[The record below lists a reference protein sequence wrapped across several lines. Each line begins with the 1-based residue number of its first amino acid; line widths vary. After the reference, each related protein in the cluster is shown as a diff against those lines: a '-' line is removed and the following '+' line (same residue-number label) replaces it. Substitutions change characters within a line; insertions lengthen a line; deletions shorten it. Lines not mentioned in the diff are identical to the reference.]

1 MLDLSLLKTGG
12 METRDYQLRAAEKLF
27 ETRRL
32 LVVMPTALGKTF
44 VAVLA
49 IAHLLKAQEKK
60 ILFLAPTKPLVLQQA
75 NRMRELIES
84 TEETAVV
91 TGEMPPE
98 ERKKKYA
105 QATVVCATPQTIEN
119 DLKSSR
125 ISLGDFV
132 LVVFDE
138 AHRAVGDYA
147 YVPIGAEAQK
157 TGCMVLALTASPSS
171 ERKKIADVCRNL
183 GVNAVE
189 IKTAED
195 EEVKKFVKEV
205 KVFYEFVDLPPE
217 IVELRKQLQEILSG
231 PLSRLNERGFVASKT
246 SVSRKQLLFLRIK
259 FLEMAKRNP
268 SFFPLLS
275 ETAKALN
282 IAHAIDLL
290 ESEGIKPL
298 LSFLEGLEERKIT
311 TKAVLA
317 LSKDP
322 RIATIKTE
330 CERLLEKKIE
340 HPKMILLKQYAARIA
355 SSRKNAIIFAHYRDS
370 VSYLVSELNA
380 LPGVKARALVGR
392 AEGGMS
398 QKEQHSVV
406 ESFRNGEFNFL
417 LSTSI
422 GEEGLDIPSVDIVIF
437 FEAVPSEIRLIQRRG
452 RAGRVNAGE
461 AVVFVAKGTKDE
473 AYLWISKNK
482 EKKMQKHLQRM
493 QHSPHAGPDE
503 RETAAAGKIAKP
515 ARKGQ
520 TKIGD
525 F

>member
-1 MLDLSLLKTGG
+1 MLKKGG
-12 METRDYQLRAAEKLF
+12 MEARDYQLRAAEKLL

-49 IAHLLKAQEKK
+49 IAHLLKTQPKK

-75 NRMRELIES
+75 NRMQELIES

-91 TGEMPPE
+91 TGEMAPE

-105 QATVVCATPQTIEN
+105 QATVICATPQTIEN

-125 ISLGDFV
+125 ISLGDFA

-171 ERKKIADVCRNL
+171 ERKKIAEVCRNL

-189 IKTAED
+189 VKTAED

-205 KVFYEFVDLPPE
+205 KVFYEFVDLPFE
-217 IVELRKQLQEILSG
+217 IVELRKQLQEILSE
-231 PLSRLNERGFVASKT
+231 PLSRLNERGFVAGKT
-246 SVSRKQLLFLRIK
+246 SASRKQLLFLRIK
-259 FLEMAKRNP
+259 FLELAKRNP
-268 SFFPLLS
+268 SFFQLLS

-282 IAHAIDLL
+282 ITHAIDLL
-290 ESEGIKPL
+290 ESEGVKPL
-298 LSFLEGLEERKIT
+298 LSFLDGFSERKT
-311 TKAVLA
+311 TTNAVLA

-322 RIATIKTE
+322 RIAVIKKE
-330 CERLLEKKIE
+330 CERLLEKNIE
-340 HPKMILLKQYAARIA
+340 HPKMILLKDYARKIA
-355 SSRKNAIIFAHYRDS
+355 SSNKNAIIFAHYRDS
-370 VSYLVSELNA
+370 VSYLISELNA
-380 LPGVKARALVGR
+380 LPGVKAKALVGR
-392 AEGGMS
+392 AEKGMS
-398 QKEQHSVV
+398 QKEQHAVV
-406 ESFRNGEFNFL
+406 ESFRNGDFNFL
-417 LSTSI
+417 VATSV

-482 EKKMQKHLQRM
+482 EKKMNKHLQRM
-493 QHSPHAGPDE
+493 QHSPHSGFGENETSVADE
-503 RETAAAGKIAKP
+503 AEKP
-515 ARKGQ
+515 EKKGQ

>member
-1 MLDLSLLKTGG
+1 MDLQLLKKTGI
-12 METRDYQLRAAEKLF
+12 ELRDYQVKAAEKLF

-44 VAVLA
+44 VAILA
-49 IAHLLKAQEKK
+49 IAHLLKTQEKK

-75 NRMRELIES
+75 KRLAELIES
-84 TEETAVV
+84 TEETVVV

-98 ERKKKYA
+98 ERKKKYV
-105 QATVVCATPQTIEN
+105 QATVICATPQTIEN
-119 DLKSSR
+119 DLKMR
-125 ISLGDFV
+125 RLSLEDFA

-138 AHRAVGDYA
+138 AHRAIGDYA
-147 YVPIGAEAQK
+147 YSFIGGEVQK
-157 TGCMVLALTASPSS
+157 TGALVLALTASPSS
-171 ERKKIADVCRNL
+171 ERKKISEVCRSL
-183 GVNAVE
+183 GVSAVE

-195 EEVKKFVKEV
+195 EDVKGFAKEV

-217 IVELRKQLQEILSG
+217 IIDLRKRLQEILYD
-231 PLSRLNERGFVASKT
+231 PLSKLSERGFAASKT
-246 SVSRKQLLFLRIK
+246 SASRKQLLFLRIK

-268 SFFPLLS
+268 SFYPLLS

-282 IAHAIDLL
+282 IVHAIDLL

-298 LSFLEGLEERKIT
+298 LSFIQGMDLRKTT

-322 RIATIKTE
+322 RIAKIKKE
-330 CERLLEKKIE
+330 CERLLDKRIE
-340 HPKMILLKQYAARIA
+340 HPKMILLKDYARKIA
-355 SSRKNAIIFAHYRDS
+355 SSGKNAIVFAHYRDS
-370 VSYLVSELNA
+370 VSYLISELNA

-392 AEGGMS
+392 SEKGMT
-398 QKEQHSVV
+398 QKEQHAVV
-406 ESFRNGEFNFL
+406 ESFRNGDFNFL
-417 LSTSI
+417 VATSV
-422 GEEGLDIPSVDIVIF
+422 GEEGLDIPSVDMVIF

-452 RAGRVNAGE
+452 RAGRTHVGE
-461 AVVFVAKGTKDE
+461 AVVFVSKGTKDE

-482 EKKMQKHLQRM
+482 EKKMHKHLQRM
-493 QHSPHAGPDE
+493 QHSPHEDFGAE
-503 RETAAAGKIAKP
+503 EKTKQK
-515 ARKGQ
+515 RKGQ